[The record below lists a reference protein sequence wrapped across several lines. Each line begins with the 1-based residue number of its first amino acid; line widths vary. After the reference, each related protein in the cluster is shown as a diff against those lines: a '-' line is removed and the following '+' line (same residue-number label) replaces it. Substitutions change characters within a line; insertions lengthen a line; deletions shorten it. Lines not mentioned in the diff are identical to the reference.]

1 MPKREPLTPLLEA
14 LRDLVGWLKAG
25 RVPYA
30 IVGGVAASLLGRP
43 RLTRDVDA
51 LVWLEEKRW
60 ERFLSGGARFGY
72 VPRGRDTL
80 AFAQK
85 TRVLLVRHEPS
96 GIDADIIFGALAFE
110 EESIGRAVALDVGGI
125 RLQCPTPE
133 DLIVMKAVA
142 HRPRDLA
149 DIESI
154 LDAQPKLNLTR
165 VRRLVRGFSIALEMP
180 DILSDLE
187 AVFSRMRKQR
197 KQ

>member
-1 MPKREPLTPLLEA
+1 MPGSGTFPEAGTPL
-14 LRDLVGWLKAG
+14 
-25 RVPYA
+25 P
-30 IVGGVAASLLGRP
+30 SP
-43 RLTRDVDA
+43 
-51 LVWLEEKRW
+51 
-60 ERFLSGGARFGY
+60 ERRE
-72 VPRGRDTL
+72 
-80 AFAQK
+80 
-85 TRVLLVRHEPS
+85 LLVRHKSS

-110 EESIGRAVALDVGGI
+110 EESIGRAMPLDVGGI

-154 LDAQPKLNLTR
+154 LDAQLKLNLTR

-180 DILSDLE
+180 EILNDLE
-187 AVFSRMRKQR
+187 AILARMRKKS

>member
-1 MPKREPLTPLLEA
+1 MPSPERRE
-14 LRDLVGWLKAG
+14 
-25 RVPYA
+25 
-30 IVGGVAASLLGRP
+30 
-43 RLTRDVDA
+43 
-51 LVWLEEKRW
+51 
-60 ERFLSGGARFGY
+60 
-72 VPRGRDTL
+72 
-80 AFAQK
+80 
-85 TRVLLVRHEPS
+85 LLVRHKSS

-110 EESIGRAVALDVGGI
+110 EESIGRAMPLDVGGI

-154 LDAQPKLNLTR
+154 LDAQLKLNLTR

-180 DILSDLE
+180 EILNDLE
-187 AVFSRMRKQR
+187 AILARMRKKS